1 MQNAEEKYLSE
12 LTEEELEEERKLRIV
27 DPARSKIYEEEKKMK
42 KESDPTGI
50 HRNDSAIP
58 PREFEGVDPKNLGR
72 AGDLDA
78 SIPVDAFAGQSDALI
93 YKNKVP
99 ASTGG
104 VLGVDMTTE
113 EQREQRKNIP
123 DELNIYGQP
132 SEPLQPPP
140 NAPKTEGYSLEEVRE
155 IVQKKWRE
163 EHGQPDE
170 PISDEEK
177 ERRRKNQQKLIVVTG
192 AAGFMGSHLVRAL
205 NSAGREDLLLVDDL
219 SDPAK
224 LKNISNCVFQDY
236 SDKSKFLELFAF
248 IAENGMV
255 ERIYHLGAESD
266 RNCQDGKY
274 LMENNFQYTA
284 NLMDLCH
291 MHKIPMVY
299 ASSAAVYGQS
309 KTFDDTTDNYVPES
323 YYALSKLQ
331 ADRYQRKFTAH
342 AESRIVGLRYFNVVS
357 EGEYE
362 QHKGDMKSAVA
373 WMTEQ
378 FDWKGEIEL
387 FEGSKN
393 FRRDFVHVKAAIW
406 MTMNAMDKGR
416 SGIYNIGTGTA
427 RSFYDMAMEICE
439 DDQKIKYIPMPEE
452 IAKGYQKLTK
462 ANMDNA
468 CFGITTRP

>member
-12 LTEEELEEERKLRIV
+12 LTEEELEEERKLRTV

-163 EHGQPDE
+163 EHGQPDA

-205 NSAGREDLLLVDDL
+205 NSA
-219 SDPAK
+219 
-224 LKNISNCVFQDY
+224 
-236 SDKSKFLELFAF
+236 
-248 IAENGMV
+248 
-255 ERIYHLGAESD
+255 
-266 RNCQDGKY
+266 
-274 LMENNFQYTA
+274 
-284 NLMDLCH
+284 
-291 MHKIPMVY
+291 
-299 ASSAAVYGQS
+299 
-309 KTFDDTTDNYVPES
+309 
-323 YYALSKLQ
+323 
-331 ADRYQRKFTAH
+331 
-342 AESRIVGLRYFNVVS
+342 
-357 EGEYE
+357 
-362 QHKGDMKSAVA
+362 
-373 WMTEQ
+373 
-378 FDWKGEIEL
+378 
-387 FEGSKN
+387 
-393 FRRDFVHVKAAIW
+393 
-406 MTMNAMDKGR
+406 
-416 SGIYNIGTGTA
+416 
-427 RSFYDMAMEICE
+427 
-439 DDQKIKYIPMPEE
+439 
-452 IAKGYQKLTK
+452 
-462 ANMDNA
+462 
-468 CFGITTRP
+468 

>member
-1 MQNAEEKYLSE
+1 MQNAEEKYESE
-12 LTEEELEEERKLRIV
+12 LTEEELKKERELIIK
-27 DPARSKIYEEEKKMK
+27 DPASTREYKEETRMK
-42 KESDPTGI
+42 KEMDPTGI
-50 HRNDSAIP
+50 HRNDGLIP
-58 PREFEGVDPKNLGR
+58 PREFEGTDPKNLGKE
-72 AGDLDA
+72 GDIDA
-78 SIPVDAFAGQSDALI
+78 SMPTDAYAGQSDNLI
-93 YKNKVP
+93 YKDKLVVK
-99 ASTGG
+99 TGG
-104 VLGVDMTTE
+104 VLGVDMTHE
-113 EQREQRKNIP
+113 EQREQAKQIP
-123 DELNIYGQP
+123 HELNIYAQP
-132 SEPLQPPP
+132 SESLQPPP
-140 NAPKTEGYSLEEVRE
+140 NAPETGGYTREEVRE

-163 EHGQPDE
+163 EHGQPE
-170 PISDEEK
+170 TPISDEEQAK
-177 ERRRKNQQKLIVVTG
+177 RTKAAQKLIVVTG

-224 LKNISNCVFQDY
+224 LNNIANCVFQDY
-236 SDKSKFLELFAF
+236 SDKSKFLELFGF

-255 ERIYHLGAESD
+255 ERLYHLGAESD

-342 AESRIVGLRYFNVVS
+342 AETRIVGLRYFNVVS

-427 RSFYDMAMEICE
+427 RSFYDMALEICE
-439 DDQKIKYIPMPEE
+439 DEEKIKYIPMPEE